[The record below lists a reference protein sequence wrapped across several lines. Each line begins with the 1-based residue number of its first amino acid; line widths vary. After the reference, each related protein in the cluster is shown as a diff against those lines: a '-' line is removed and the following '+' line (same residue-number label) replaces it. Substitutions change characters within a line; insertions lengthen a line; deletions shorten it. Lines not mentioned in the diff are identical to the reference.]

1 MPNDDVCL
9 DKNFIESLFFL
20 SQAIIKKNVNVWY
33 TSRVFLHT
41 NYSIPKKRS
50 WETLGVNLPFK
61 AKTKILSPI

>member
-1 MPNDDVCL
+1 MTCVL
-9 DKNFIESLFFL
+9 IKTSLNHSFFL

-61 AKTKILSPI
+61 AKTKILTLL